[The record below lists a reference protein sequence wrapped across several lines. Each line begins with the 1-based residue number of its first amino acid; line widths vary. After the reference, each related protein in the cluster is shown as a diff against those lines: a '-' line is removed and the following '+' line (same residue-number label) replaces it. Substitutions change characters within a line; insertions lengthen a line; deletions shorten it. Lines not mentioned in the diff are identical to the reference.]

1 MTIRTN
7 LSIDTLID
15 TIWEEMTNQ
24 YPEYNLIVFANGDT
38 LALGQNETY
47 TGTQPI
53 LYYGPFC
60 YPEAFAEYELTDE
73 NGLLKDDLTDEAI
86 DNFKNYFIAQEL
98 VKNEGY
104 RGEPNYSDPEEIEW
118 ESEEEDEYYKD

>member
-24 YPEYNLIVFANGDT
+24 YPEYNFIVFANGDT
-38 LALGQNETY
+38 LALGENEIY

-53 LYYGPFC
+53 LYRGSYCF
-60 YPEAFAEYELTDE
+60 PEAFEEFGIADE
-73 NGLLKDDLTDEAI
+73 DGYIKDDLTDEEI
-86 DNFKNYFIAQEL
+86 DNFKKYFIGQEL
-98 VKNEGY
+98 VKYEGY
-104 RGEPNYSDPEEIEW
+104 RGDLNSSELEEIIW
-118 ESEEEDEYYKD
+118 DSEEEDDYYKD